1 MKAIE
6 LEAKPREARKR
17 NQVKALRSEGAVPGV
32 LYGTGEPTQ
41 VQVDDREFTKLLKN
55 SSSETVLLDLTVGD
69 QKHLALVQEVQIHPL
84 SRQRLHIDFREVK
97 PDQAVVVTLPI
108 ITEGEPIGV
117 KTGGGN
123 MDQVLRFVKV
133 KGTPAA
139 LPEELIV
146 NVEHLDIG
154 QTLHVSEMKTP
165 EGIEV
170 LANEGN
176 PVVSIA
182 KPRVM
187 VETTATAEGEEGAEG
202 EAAEGEGAAEGAGDD
217 AKPAEE
223 GGD

>member
-6 LEAKPREARKR
+6 LAAKPRDARKR

-41 VQVDDREFTKLLKN
+41 VQVDDREFTQLLRN
-55 SSSETVLLDLTVGD
+55 ASSETVLLDLSLDG
-69 QKHLALVQEVQIHPL
+69 QNHLALVQEVQIHPL

-108 ITEGEPIGV
+108 IAEGEPIGV

-133 KGTPAA
+133 RGTPTA
-139 LPEELIV
+139 LPEELT
-146 NVEHLDIG
+146 VEVSHLDIG
-154 QTLHVSEMKTP
+154 QTLHVSEMEVP

-170 LANEGN
+170 LANAGN
-176 PVVSIA
+176 PVVSVA
-182 KPRVM
+182 KPRVA
-187 VETTATAEGEEGAEG
+187 VETTDAEEGEEGAEG
-202 EAAEGEGAAEGAGDD
+202 EATAEGEGAAEGGD
-217 AKPAEE
+217 KLAEE

>member
-32 LYGTGEPTQ
+32 LYGTGEPSH
-41 VQVDDREFTKLLKN
+41 VQVDDREFNQLLKN
-55 SSSETVLLDLTVGD
+55 SSSETVLLDLSVGD

-84 SRQRLHIDFREVK
+84 SRRRLHIDFREVK

-108 ITEGEPIGV
+108 ITEGEPVGV

-133 KGTPAA
+133 KGIPAA
-139 LPEELIV
+139 LPAELTV
-146 NVEHLDIG
+146 NVEQMDIG
-154 QTLHVSEMKTP
+154 QTLHISEMEAP
-165 EGIEV
+165 EGIEI
-170 LANEGN
+170 LGNPGN
-176 PVVSIA
+176 PVVSVA
-182 KPRVM
+182 KPRVI
-187 VETTATAEGEEGAEG
+187 VETTGTEEGEEGAEGEGAEG
-202 EAAEGEGAAEGAGDD
+202 EAAEGEGGD

>member
-1 MKAIE
+1 M
-6 LEAKPREARKR
+6 
-17 NQVKALRSEGAVPGV
+17 
-32 LYGTGEPTQ
+32 
-41 VQVDDREFTKLLKN
+41 LKN
-55 SSSETVLLDLTVGD
+55 ASSETVLLDLTVGD
-69 QKHLALVQEVQIHPL
+69 QKHLAMVQEVQIHPL

-187 VETTATAEGEEGAEG
+187 VETAATEEGEVGAEGEGAEG
-202 EAAEGEGAAEGAGDD
+202 EAAAGEGGD